1 LIGAAFCWVFFP
13 SINIDIP
20 TTLFIYSNGGIST
33 LYSISSAVA
42 TSVAFSLV
50 LNGKL
55 MFRDII
61 TAPIAGGV
69 VIGSAAIYI
78 YNPLEALIFG
88 FVAAILQVIFN
99 KIEKKFGSHPP
110 WSNGVFFLFGVQG
123 FLGGIFSSVMRAVNK
138 TSGTYSKSYS
148 GLISKYVYDQGGQ
161 ISAAFITLA
170 ISVLTGI
177 FTYIFIRL
185 INEELP

>member
-1 LIGAAFCWVFFP
+1 M
-13 SINIDIP
+13 DIP

-33 LYSISSAVA
+33 LYCISSAVA
-42 TSVAFSLV
+42 TSIAFSMI

-69 VIGSAAIYI
+69 IIGSAAIYI
-78 YNPLEALIFG
+78 YNPVEALIFG
-88 FVAAILQVIFN
+88 FIAAILQVIFN
-99 KIEKKFGSHPP
+99 KIEKRIGSHPP

-123 FLGGIFSSVMRAVNK
+123 FIGGLLSSATRAINK
-138 TSGTYSKSYS
+138 TSGTYATPYS
-148 GLISKYVYDQGGQ
+148 GLISKYTYNQGGQ
-161 ISAAFITLA
+161 VSAAFTTLA
-170 ISVLTGI
+170 ISVLTGV
-177 FTYIFIRL
+177 FTYIFIRF

>member
-1 LIGAAFCWVFFP
+1 MGAAFCWVFFP
-13 SINIDIP
+13 AINMDIA

-33 LYSISSAVA
+33 IYCISAAVA
-42 TSVAFSLV
+42 TSIAFSLI

-55 MFRDII
+55 MFRDVI

-78 YNPLEALIFG
+78 YNPLESLLFG
-88 FVAAILQVIFN
+88 FAAGILQVLFN
-99 KIEKKFGSHPP
+99 KIEKKIGSHPL

-138 TSGTYSKSYS
+138 TSATYSGSYAS
-148 GLISKYVYDQGGQ
+148 LITKYVYNQRGQ
-161 ISAAFITLA
+161 ISAAFTTLGISIITG
-170 ISVLTGI
+170 V

-185 INEELP
+185 VNEEQP